1 MHIALIFS
9 STEGQT
15 RKIMQFVQRRLMD
28 LGHQTALVSADA
40 AAGMDLSSYDAAV
53 LAASLHAGRYQA
65 ALRDFATDQWPTLNG
80 LPTLFLSV
88 SLAAAG
94 DAHEDWADLE
104 AITERF
110 ATETGWRPNRVEHVA
125 GAFRYEH
132 YGFVKYWALRWIEA
146 KKDPD
151 AIPGEDKEYT
161 DWAKLEQVIGDW
173 TWTIDA
179 GS

>member
-1 MHIALIFS
+1 MRIALIFS

-15 RKIMQFVQRRLMD
+15 RKIMQFAQKALMD
-28 LGHQTALVSADA
+28 EGHQTALVSADA
-40 AAGMDLSSYDAAV
+40 ARGMNLAPYDAAV
-53 LAASLHAGRYQA
+53 LAGSLHAGRYQA
-65 ALRDFATDQWPTLNG
+65 ALQDFATDNWPALNG
-80 LPTLFLSV
+80 IPTLFLSV

-94 DAHEDWADLE
+94 DAHEDWADLG
-104 AITERF
+104 AITDKF
-110 ATETGWRPNRVEHVA
+110 ALDTAWTPSRIEHVA

-161 DWAKLEQVIGDW
+161 DWSKLESAIKDW
-173 TWTIDA
+173 TTGIEA
-179 GS
+179 GR